1 MGLLDKLFGTH
12 SEREIKRLTP
22 LVDKV
27 MNLEPAFKQLSDE
40 ALRAK
45 TQEFQNRL
53 ASGETLDDLLPE
65 AFAAVREAADRVL
78 GMRPYRVQ
86 VIGGIVL
93 HQLSLIH
100 I

>member
-1 MGLLDKLFGTH
+1 MGLLDKLFGTQ

-27 MNLEPAFKQLSDE
+27 MALEETYRALSDDE
-40 ALRAK
+40 LRGK
-45 TQEFQNRL
+45 TAHFRERL
-53 ASGETLDDLLPE
+53 ANGETLDGLLPE

-86 VIGGIVL
+86 VIGGILL
-93 HQLSLIH
+93 HHGVISEM
-100 I
+100 